1 MLQRPIL
8 RVTKAPLRIS
18 FIGGGSDF
26 KTFFEKNEAVG
37 RVLGTAINKFVYVI
51 SQEFPAF
58 ERSSFRFTY
67 RKTEEVSEIKD
78 IEHPVVRSVL
88 SELDWKQPLNLATM
102 ASLPGR
108 SGLGSSSSFTVAL
121 LANLNPHFLGTD
133 GDKLQVALE
142 AINIER
148 DVLNEPGGIQD
159 QFHASFGGFR
169 LYEFRTNLAVESY
182 PINDYDFHQI
192 INQHLCLVATGE
204 DRSSVTH
211 SGKLQQA
218 LNSKRHND
226 HLLALSDLALETYN
240 GIQNS
245 QTSAEKLKILARG
258 TNEAWEIKL
267 DLGLELTNET
277 QKIIDVGASVG
288 SLARKLCGAGGSGF
302 VAFLIEDEGFLEL
315 KRIFGDDRV
324 FRVETYNSGVSV
336 AEF

>member
-1 MLQRPIL
+1 MLHRPML
-8 RVTKAPLRIS
+8 RVAKAPLRIS

-26 KTFFEKNEAVG
+26 KTFFEKNKAVG

-58 ERSSFRFTY
+58 EQSSFRFTY
-67 RKTEEVSEIKD
+67 RKTEEVSEISE

-121 LANLNPHFLGTD
+121 LANLNSRFLGTD
-133 GDKLQVALE
+133 RDKLQVALE
-142 AINIER
+142 AIRIER
-148 DVLNEPGGIQD
+148 DILNESGGIQD

-169 LYEFRTNLAVESY
+169 LYEFRTDLAVESY
-182 PINDYDFHQI
+182 PINDFDFHQI

-204 DRSSVTH
+204 DRSSGKH
-211 SGKLQQA
+211 SSKLQRA
-218 LNSKRHND
+218 LNSKSHD
-226 HLLALSDLALETYN
+226 AHLLALSNLALETYN

-245 QTSAEKLKILARG
+245 RTSAEKLNVLARA

-267 DLGLELTNET
+267 DLGLELTRET
-277 QKIIDVGASVG
+277 QRIIDVGKSVG
-288 SLARKLCGAGGSGF
+288 CLARKLCGAGGSGF
-302 VAFLIEDEGFLEL
+302 VAFLIGDEGFLEL
-315 KRIFGDDRV
+315 RRTFGEDRV

-336 AEF
+336 AEL

>member
-1 MLQRPIL
+1 MLQSPIL

-121 LANLNPHFLGTD
+121 LANLNSHFLGTD

-142 AINIER
+142 AIRIER
-148 DVLNEPGGIQD
+148 DV
-159 QFHASFGGFR
+159 R
-169 LYEFRTNLAVESY
+169 LYEFRTNMAVESY
-182 PINDYDFHQI
+182 PINDYDFHRI

-211 SGKLQQA
+211 SSKLQQA
-218 LNSKRHND
+218 LNSKSHD
-226 HLLALSDLALETYN
+226 AHLLALSNLALETYN

-267 DLGLELTNET
+267 DLGLELTKET
-277 QKIIDVGASVG
+277 QRIIEVGTSAG
-288 SLARKLCGAGGSGF
+288 CLARKLCGAGGSGF
-302 VAFLIEDEGFLEL
+302 VAFLIENEGFLEL
-315 KRIFGDDRV
+315 RRVFGEDRV